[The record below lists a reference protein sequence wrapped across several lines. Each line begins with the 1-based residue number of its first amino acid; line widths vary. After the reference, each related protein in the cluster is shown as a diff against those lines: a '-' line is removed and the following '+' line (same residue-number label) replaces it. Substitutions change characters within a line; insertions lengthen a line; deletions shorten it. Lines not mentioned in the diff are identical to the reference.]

1 VTVPLQALTTRQ
13 ASDLA
18 AAPTGATKAPAD
30 AGASAPG
37 ESLQGVFV
45 VQNGKANFRNV
56 RTGISGTLDVEVA
69 DELQEGDE
77 IITGSYQIIRTLR
90 NGTLVTVNNGTPAQ
104 PRA

>member
-1 VTVPLQALTTRQ
+1 
-13 ASDLA
+13 
-18 AAPTGATKAPAD
+18 
-30 AGASAPG
+30 
-37 ESLQGVFV
+37 
-45 VQNGKANFRNV
+45 V

-90 NGTLVTVNNGTPAQ
+90 NGTLVTVDNGTPAQ